1 MNMVALHDDKEPFLP
16 AVLRKLICQHW
27 RQTTAHEGQGYVFF
41 LPVQE
46 EHSCVQFLC
55 SSCLKFLNYVLRHG
69 LGQSICK
76 VSGHFLWCISATSAF
91 LLFCSW
97 KPFLKRESVCPGSML
112 CPPDGKLQPNNIALQ
127 WGKKPAPSWTLQ
139 SHASNLYGAFPLQKP
154 LRHLKLNLHSSYPLP
169 NKPLPPPL
177 LAWLIKLFFR
187 KWSCCA
193 PSSSARGYPGN
204 PLFFTLSS
212 YLPSFPFPIYLIRVG
227 SFLFICRA
235 TTFEQ
240 LPNCSPAST
249 LQSEKLFIIQIT
261 SSFQCLTISLTIE
274 SNFFRPSIVQTLAIF
289 HHSLPFFPC
298 LSLSVWKS
306 FIYLKAQDFFF
317 FGFFNWLS
325 NFSTL

>member
-1 MNMVALHDDKEPFLP
+1 MSRLNALLSRWETAAKQHCF
-16 AVLRKLICQHW
+16 AVREKASSIMD
-27 RQTTAHEGQGYVFF
+27 F
-41 LPVQE
+41 PV
-46 EHSCVQFLC
+46 
-55 SSCLKFLNYVLRHG
+55 SCL
-69 LGQSICK
+69 Q
-76 VSGHFLWCISATSAF
+76 
-91 LLFCSW
+91 
-97 KPFLKRESVCPGSML
+97 
-112 CPPDGKLQPNNIALQ
+112 
-127 WGKKPAPSWTLQ
+127 
-139 SHASNLYGAFPLQKP
+139 P
-154 LRHLKLNLHSSYPLP
+154 LRCIPPSEAPQAPRTQPAFILSSP

-235 TTFEQ
+235 TIFEQ

-249 LQSEKLFIIQIT
+249 LQSEKLFITQIT
-261 SSFQCLTISLTIE
+261 SSFQCLTISLKID

-298 LSLSVWKS
+298 LSLSAWKS

-317 FGFFNWLS
+317 FGFFNWLF
-325 NFSTL
+325 NFFTL